1 MTNEKPVKEESKQA
15 SHVLWLKAMASCYI
29 VNVIMA
35 FPQVIYF
42 KASHTKQPA
51 HCIFFFK
58 TTILFFGYT
67 SRHVG
72 IDQGLNLGPCRGSAI
87 LTTEPPGKSPS
98 CIFMLP

>member
-42 KASHTKQPA
+42 KASHT
-51 HCIFFFK
+51 
-58 TTILFFGYT
+58 
-67 SRHVG
+67 
-72 IDQGLNLGPCRGSAI
+72 
-87 LTTEPPGKSPS
+87 
-98 CIFMLP
+98 